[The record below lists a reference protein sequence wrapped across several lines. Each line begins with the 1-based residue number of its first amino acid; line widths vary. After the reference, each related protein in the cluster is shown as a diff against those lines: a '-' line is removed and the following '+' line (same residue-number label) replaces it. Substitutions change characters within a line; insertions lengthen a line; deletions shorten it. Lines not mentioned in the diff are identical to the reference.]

1 MITNKDIDRILQIK
15 ESFELPER
23 LMSIL
28 LNPEERVEVFQ
39 KFLELETDLSFD
51 WFTNYFQEQH
61 SNRDNMM
68 QDFTP
73 EELTKLL
80 PALAK
85 DFKTVADVCS
95 GTGGLSIACWNKNP
109 EAEFH
114 CEELSKRALPLLIFN
129 MSIRNVNGY
138 IVNKDILS
146 NEVFGI
152 YKLTKS
158 ERFSDITTLENPP
171 EISGYD
177 LCVMNPPYSVK
188 WKYDEKKNP
197 DKRFAEYGYAPSN
210 YADFAF
216 VIHGLNMISKDGELF
231 SILPPGVFYRG
242 SKEKAIRKKFVEK
255 KNLKAIIGLP
265 CNLFLNTPIPV
276 CVLALDKAS
285 NEKTIFVDASNDF
298 EKCAN
303 QNILKPE
310 HAAKI
315 VDTYK
320 NIKEVE
326 RYSHIATREEFKNND
341 YNMNISLYVDTYVP
355 PEPID
360 IVKVTEELA
369 RLEEKRRETNKQ
381 LLEVMKELKA
391 NTSDGEEELDT
402 VISIWE
408 KVCHND

>member
-28 LNPEERVEVFQ
+28 FNPEERVEVFN

-51 WFTNYFQEQH
+51 WFTDYFQEQH

-73 EELTKLL
+73 SELTKLL

-85 DFKTVADVCS
+85 DFKSVADICA
-95 GTGGLSIACWNKNP
+95 GTGGLSIACWNKNHA
-109 EAEFH
+109 AEFY
-114 CEELSKRALPLLIFN
+114 CEELSKRALPLLLFN
-129 MSIRNVNGY
+129 MSIRNVDGY
-138 IVNKDILS
+138 IVNKDVLS
-146 NEVFGI
+146 GEVFAV

-158 ERFSDITTLENPP
+158 ERFSDIVTLENPP
-171 EISGYD
+171 EIRDYD

-231 SILPPGVFYRG
+231 AILPPGVFYRG

-255 KNLKAIIGLP
+255 KNLKSIIGLP
-265 CNLFLNTPIPV
+265 DNLFLNTSIPV
-276 CVLALDKAS
+276 CIIALDKS
-285 NEKTIFVDASNDF
+285 DNEKTIFIDASNDF
-298 EKCAN
+298 EKGAN
-303 QNILKPE
+303 QNILRHE

-326 RYSHIATREEFKNND
+326 RYSHIATIKEFKDND
-341 YNMNISLYVDTYVP
+341 YCMSISRYVDTYVS

-369 RLEEKRRETNKQ
+369 RLEEKRREANRQ

-391 NTSDGEEELDT
+391 GTSDGEEELDT

-408 KVCHND
+408 RVCRND